1 MTPPKLKNANISSY
15 MVLYQKHD
23 LTDKMYMVSTRTD
36 EMIQVNLNSCMC
48 TKHAVGAST
57 GTTCASVRSGVC
69 GEVWEVAL
77 HVQEL
82 DNEAV
87 HPRLVKRPHTL
98 HEANMASS
106 FGGHHDN
113 SWVLPHNCFRK
124 CCNVIV
130 NTAVHTKYH

>member
-1 MTPPKLKNANISSY
+1 
-15 MVLYQKHD
+15 
-23 LTDKMYMVSTRTD
+23 
-36 EMIQVNLNSCMC
+36 MIQVNLNSCMC
-48 TKHAVGAST
+48 TKHAVGASA

-98 HEANMASS
+98 HEANMSSS

-124 CCNVIV
+124 CCNVINSEHSSTHKV
-130 NTAVHTKYH
+130 PLANSTKFSVCL